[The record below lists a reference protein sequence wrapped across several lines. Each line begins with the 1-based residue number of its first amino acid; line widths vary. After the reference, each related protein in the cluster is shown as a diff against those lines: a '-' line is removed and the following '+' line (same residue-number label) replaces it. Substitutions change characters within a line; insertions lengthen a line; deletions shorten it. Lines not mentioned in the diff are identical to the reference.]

1 MKGYTTPHSFVSF
14 ISLNCKNIYSANC
27 FNCLFL
33 FFLLKEL
40 CPSSFQIIMWEE
52 KVHFILQFLIGD
64 SSVLPLCFS
73 LFLLRAVNT
82 TLQLNGIVIE
92 LSSDKMSLTQL
103 IMNVSARRLQ

>member
-1 MKGYTTPHSFVSF
+1 MR
-14 ISLNCKNIYSANC
+14 
-27 FNCLFL
+27 
-33 FFLLKEL
+33 
-40 CPSSFQIIMWEE
+40 EE